1 MNEILE
7 QSVYFGVAVSILAY
21 LIGVKLKERWNYS
34 LVNPLLIAV
43 LIIIMILIVF
53 DISYD
58 TYNQGAQ
65 YITFLLTPTTVCLAI
80 PLYKQIKLLQKHLK
94 AVLVSV
100 LCGCLAHVISL
111 VGLAFFFNIEEVLVR
126 SLLSKSV
133 TTPIAVSVAEEVGGI
148 SSITILGVMVAG
160 MLGAV
165 LGPTLLKVC
174 GITEPIAQGLAIGT
188 SSHALGTS
196 RIVEEGEIQG
206 AMSSLSI
213 VVAGLLTVVI
223 IPMVVEYINI

>member
-1 MNEILE
+1 MNQLLE
-7 QSVYFGVAVSILAY
+7 QSVYFGVVVSIGAY
-21 LIGVKLKERWNYS
+21 LIGIKLKERWNYP
-34 LVNPLLIAV
+34 LINPLLVGVIF
-43 LIIIMILIVF
+43 IIIILTVF

-65 YITFLLTPTTVCLAI
+65 YITFLLTPTTICLAV
-80 PLYKQIKLLQKHLK
+80 PLYKQLVLLQKHLK
-94 AVLVSV
+94 AVLVSI

-111 VGLAFFFNIEEVLVR
+111 IGLSVFLNLEEVLIR

-148 SSITILGVMVAG
+148 SSITILGVMIAG

-165 LGPTLLKVC
+165 VGPPLLKLC
-174 GITEPIAQGLAIGT
+174 GIIEPIAQGLAIGT
-188 SSHALGTS
+188 ASHALGTS

-206 AMSSLSI
+206 AMSSLAI
-213 VVAGLLTVVI
+213 VVAGLLTVII
-223 IPMVVEYINI
+223 IPITVEYLV